1 MLAASAPA
9 RGAYG
14 DEGGSGMT
22 YRLTLSRR
30 FALLV
35 AAALMAATVLIG
47 SDLGRA
53 PSVGVHPNLK
63 VVKTRFA
70 SVPTT
75 SDCLA
80 AIGIRCYQPAQLVRA
95 YNIKRLHDAGI
106 TGRGTTILI
115 VDAFGSPTL
124 ASDLQV
130 FDSTFGLP
138 APPSL
143 VIRHDAGPIPAFDET
158 NNDMV
163 GWAVETSLDVQWA
176 HAIAPGARIVVETTP
191 VAETEGVQGFPEIVK
206 AENFAINH
214 GMGDVISQSFAATE
228 QTFPNKDALLDL
240 RSSFQNANRHHVTV
254 LAATG
259 DTGSTNAMLDL
270 QNLYPFPVTAWPAT
284 DPLVTAIGGTQLT
297 LDDKGKRLLPDAVWN
312 DGFGASGG
320 GRSSVFTRPS
330 FQDRVRSI
338 TGTMRGVPDIS
349 MSAAVDGGVLVQVG
363 IFSDPNN
370 NGLYIVG
377 GTSEATPEFA
387 GIVAMADQVAGHRL
401 GLINGRLYQM
411 STDRGSGIVDIR
423 AVAGKTNDNSF
434 AGVAGFSVLRGYD
447 MATGLG
453 TVDANVFVRQL
464 AGERGDN

>member
-1 MLAASAPA
+1 MVA
-9 RGAYG
+9 RETPRHRGGAYWV
-14 DEGGSGMT
+14 EGGFRVTVG
-22 YRLTLSRR
+22 LTQSRR

-35 AAALMAATVLIG
+35 VAALIASIVLTSNLGGRSSVAPHPYVKALRTAFAGAPTIADCIATY
-47 SDLGRA
+47 
-53 PSVGVHPNLK
+53 GV
-63 VVKTRFA
+63 
-70 SVPTT
+70 
-75 SDCLA
+75 
-80 AIGIRCYQPAQLVRA
+80 RCYQPAQLYKA
-95 YNIKRLHDAGI
+95 YDINRLHSAGI
-106 TGRGTTILI
+106 DGTGQTILI

-254 LAATG
+254 LASSG
-259 DTGSTNAMLDL
+259 DTGAAGYTTNPPA
-270 QNLYPFPVTAWPAT
+270 LYPGRATSWPAT

-297 LDDKGKRLLPDAVWN
+297 LDDKGRRLLPDAVAN
-312 DGFGASGG
+312 DGFIASGG
-320 GRSSVFTRPS
+320 GRSSVFARPPY
-330 FQDRVRSI
+330 QKAVRSI
-338 TGTMRGVPDIS
+338 TGGMRGMPDIS
-349 MSAAVDGGVLVQVG
+349 MSAAVDGGVLAYVG
-363 IFSDPNN
+363 IFSDPAG
-370 NGLYIVG
+370 NGWYIFG
-377 GTSEATPEFA
+377 GTSESAPEFA

-401 GLINGRLYQM
+401 GLINDKLYQM
-411 STDRGSGIVDIR
+411 STAGATGIIDIT
-423 AVAGKTNDNSF
+423 AVPGKTNNN
-434 AGVAGFSVLRGYD
+434 GYGGIPGFPVLPGYD

-453 TVDANVFVRQL
+453 TIDANLFVRQL
-464 AGERGDN
+464 AAA

>member
-1 MLAASAPA
+1 
-9 RGAYG
+9 
-14 DEGGSGMT
+14 
-22 YRLTLSRR
+22 
-30 FALLV
+30 
-35 AAALMAATVLIG
+35 MAATALIG
-47 SDLGRA
+47 SDLGGA
-53 PSVGVHPNLK
+53 PIVRLHPNLK
-63 VVKTRFA
+63 VVNTRFA
-70 SVPTT
+70 TAPTT

-80 AIGIRCYQPAQLVRA
+80 AIGIRCYQPAQLIRA
-95 YNIKRLHDAGI
+95 YNIKRLRDAGI
-106 TGRGTTILI
+106 DGRGETILI

-143 VIRHDAGPIPAFDET
+143 VVRHDAGPVPPFDP
-158 NNDMV
+158 NNGDMI
-163 GWAVETSLDVQWA
+163 GWAFETSLDVQWA
-176 HAIAPGARIVVETTP
+176 HAIAPGARIVVETTA
-191 VAETEGVQGFPEIVK
+191 VAETEGVQGFPEIVQ

-228 QTFPNKDALLDL
+228 QTFPNRAALLGL
-240 RSSFQNANRHHVTV
+240 RTSFENAKRHHVTV

-259 DTGSTNAMLDL
+259 DTGATNAMLDL
-270 QNLYPFPVTAWPAT
+270 QHLYPFPVTAWPAT

-297 LDDKGKRLLPDAVWN
+297 LDDKGRRLLPDAVWN

-320 GRSSVFTRPS
+320 GPSSVFQRPAN
-330 FQDRVRSI
+330 QDQVRSI
-338 TGTMRGVPDIS
+338 TGAMRGVPDIS
-349 MSAAVDGGVLVQVG
+349 MSAAVDGGVLVQIG
-363 IFSDPNN
+363 FFSDPNA

-387 GIVAMADQVAGHRL
+387 GIVAMANQVAGHRL

-411 STDRGSGIVDIR
+411 DTQRASGIVDVK

-434 AGVAGFSVLRGYD
+434 AGVTGFPVLSGYD

-453 TVDANVFVRQL
+453 TVDANLFVRQL
-464 AGERGDN
+464 AGEFGDK

>member
-1 MLAASAPA
+1 MAHSH
-9 RGAYG
+9 
-14 DEGGSGMT
+14 
-22 YRLTLSRR
+22 TLSRR

-35 AAALMAATVLIG
+35 AAALIGATVLIG
-47 SDLGRA
+47 SDLVRT
-53 PSVGVHPNLK
+53 PVVGVHPNLK

-70 SVPTT
+70 SAPTT
-75 SDCLA
+75 SECLA
-80 AIGIRCYQPAQLVRA
+80 LAKIRCYQPAQLIRA

-106 TGRGTTILI
+106 DGRGTTILI

-143 VIRHDAGPIPAFDET
+143 VVRHDAGTIPAFDET

-163 GWAVETSLDVQWA
+163 GWAIETSLDVQWA

-240 RSSFQNANRHHVTV
+240 RSSFQNAKRHHVTV
-254 LAATG
+254 LAGTG

-270 QNLYPFPVTAWPAT
+270 QSLYPFPVTAWPAT

-312 DGFGASGG
+312 DCCGATGG

-330 FQDRVRSI
+330 FQDQVRSI
-338 TGTMRGVPDIS
+338 TGRMRGVPDIS

-363 IFSDPNN
+363 IFSDPNS

-377 GTSEATPEFA
+377 GTSESTPEFA

-411 STDRGSGIVDIR
+411 GTTRGSGIVDVK

-434 AGVAGFSVLRGYD
+434 AGVTGFPVLRGYD
-447 MATGLG
+447 LATGLG

-464 AGERGDN
+464 AGESDNNN